1 MPKQIDFYGKPGCP
15 LCDEGEEVC
24 ADLSDRF
31 VFELKKHNILE
42 DEALFARYRYAV
54 PVVVIDGIERA
65 RLRFNEQELE
75 AAFTAA
81 QVPHRE

>member
-15 LCDEGEEVC
+15 LCDEGEEVL
-24 ADLSDRF
+24 ADLADRF
-31 VFELKKHNILE
+31 DFVVIKHNILE

-65 RLRFNEQELE
+65 RLRFN
-75 AAFTAA
+75 AA
-81 QVPHRE
+81 QVEAALRE